1 MSWTARA
8 GICSWRWT
16 GPLAAWPPQGEAR
29 RGRGTGT
36 RQFLPVFLLLFAG
49 APPTGHDSVDSQA
62 GCRCRRLDFDP
73 SQRPSPRADPDFFTG
88 ARARVCV
95 CVCGRSLGWK
105 RHPRSWVAA
114 GLGRRE
120 VRRMGIW
127 LAGPGL
133 QVADESGW
141 LAFQLTRWPLLT
153 ATGWW
158 RSRSCS
164 CSCTGWFKNFR

>member
-1 MSWTARA
+1 MDWTTR
-8 GICSWRWT
+8 R
-16 GPLAAWPPQGEAR
+16 LASTPQGEEAR

-62 GCRCRRLDFDP
+62 GCRCRCRRLDFDP

-88 ARARVCV
+88 ARARVRL
-95 CVCGRSLGWK
+95 CGRSLAWK

-164 CSCTGWFKNFR
+164 CSCTGWFTNFR